1 MRPLFILLLMALLTA
16 CAEKEQKADAYGN
29 FEADAVTIGSE
40 ASGRLLWFNVEE
52 GGQLAPGQLVGL
64 VDTSLLHLQKQQVL
78 ASMQALGKKVQ
89 DPLPQIDVLEEQRNH
104 LQREKKRI
112 EALLADKAATP
123 KQLDDI
129 TAQITVMDKQIDAA
143 KRQSQ
148 TANRG
153 ILGENDPLRAQLA
166 ILEEQI
172 NRCYIRNPSQGTV
185 LTKIAEADEMV
196 TPGGPLYRIA
206 ALDTLTLRAYFSGQQ
221 LSGIQVGQVLNIR
234 IDGTEKTYPGRIFWI
249 SDRSEFTPKMVQT
262 KEERVNL
269 VYAVK
274 IAAPNDG
281 ALKIG
286 MPAEVYF
293 SKPPTGQQ

>member
-1 MRPLFILLLMALLTA
+1 MRSLYLFLSLALFTA
-16 CAEKEQKADAYGN
+16 CAEKEPNADAYGN
-29 FEADAVTIGSE
+29 FEAEVVTIGSE
-40 ASGRLLWFNVEE
+40 ASGRLLWFAVEE
-52 GGQLAPGQLVGL
+52 GGQLAPGQLIGL
-64 VDTSLLHLQKQQVL
+64 VDTSLLHLQKLQVL

-89 DPLPQIDVLEEQRNH
+89 DPFPQIDVLEEQRNH
-104 LQREKKRI
+104 LLREKKRI
-112 EALLADKAATP
+112 EALLAEKAATP

-166 ILEEQI
+166 ILQEQI
-172 NRCYIRNPSQGTV
+172 NRCFIRNPLKGTV
-185 LTKIAEADEMV
+185 LTKIAEADEMT

-206 ALDTLTLRAYFSGQQ
+206 PLDTLTLRAYFSGNQ
-221 LSGIQVGQVLNIR
+221 LAEIQLGQTLDIH
-234 IDGTEKTYPGRIFWI
+234 IDGVEKKYPGQIYWI

-274 IAAPNDG
+274 IAVPNDG
-281 ALKIG
+281 AIKIG

-293 SKPPTGQQ
+293 SSPVTEK